1 VTTAAAKADIGHNS
15 ASVGEIL
22 DERPAALFD
31 EPSMLQ
37 ALLDEGDRSIA
48 KFKADLTTE
57 KGRKAIASF
66 ARKFATRKTSLDEA
80 GKELNSGLRKKID
93 VVDELRR
100 KLRDGLDK
108 QRDKARAP
116 LDEYEQREDD
126 RKNTVNQ
133 VREDFA
139 NAMRVT
145 TDWSVAEIDTL
156 AADIEAYAILPE
168 TFLELRDPA
177 LTEQQAAIAHLAGLK
192 VRIRKADEDRAELER
207 LRAEKAEAERKAQ
220 EAAAA
225 EAKKKADD
233 ERIAAAAKRA
243 AEEAVE
249 AERQKAREAAAAA
262 EKARA
267 DEQAKRDAEAAA
279 ERAKQAK
286 AIADAEEARRQADAK
301 AQMAIDEANRKA
313 KAAEEALEAERRAEA
328 AKVAAAEKA
337 KAEQARLDAERQR
350 NQEHRSRVMKVAKE
364 AIMDHG
370 GIKEDA
376 AKLIVL
382 AIVGGSVPHV
392 TLEF

>member
-1 VTTAAAKADIGHNS
+1 MTAVAESTIGHNS
-15 ASVGEIL
+15 AAVGEIL
-22 DERPAALFD
+22 NEKPQTLFI
-31 EPSMLQ
+31 EKGMLP
-37 ALLDEGDRSIA
+37 LLLESIE
-48 KFKADLTTE
+48 KEISDLKPDTSTE
-57 KGRKAIASF
+57 KGRSAIKSLAYSI
-66 ARKFATRKTSLDEA
+66 ATRKTKYDNV
-80 GKELNSGLRKKID
+80 GKALNAELRKAID
-93 VVDELRR
+93 VTDKVRR
-100 KLRDGLDK
+100 EAWDALEALQK
-108 QRDKARAP
+108 KARAP
-116 LDEYEQREDD
+116 YDAWETVEDA
-126 RKNTVNQ
+126 RKAKINE
-133 VREDFA
+133 VRTLFA
-139 NAMRVT
+139 NACNMPADATLDDLAEMAEAVEA
-145 TDWSVAEIDTL
+145 AEIDPAIFGDLRDNADAERIAARVGL
-156 AADIEAYAILPE
+156 AARKGR
-168 TFLELRDPA
+168 LEK
-177 LTEQQAAIAHLAGLK
+177 AA
-192 VRIRKADEDRAELER
+192 ADAAELER
-207 LRAEKAEAERKAQ
+207 LRAEKAEAERKAA
-220 EAAAA
+220 ETAAA

-279 ERAKQAK
+279 ERAAQAK
-286 AIADAEEARRQADAK
+286 VLAEAEEARRQADAK

-313 KAAEEALEAERRAEA
+313 KAAEEALEADRRAEA

-350 NQEHRSRVMKVAKE
+350 NQEHRSRVMKAAKE

-370 GIKEDA
+370 AIKEDA

>member
-1 VTTAAAKADIGHNS
+1 MTAAAAKADIGHNS

-37 ALLDEGDRSIA
+37 ALLDEGERSIA
-48 KFKADLTTE
+48 DFKADLTTE

-80 GKELNSGLRKKID
+80 GKDLNSGLRKKID

-116 LDEYEQREDD
+116 LDAWEQAEEDRRETITSARTLFSEARRQPLDATLED
-126 RKNTVNQ
+126 ISNAYDA
-133 VREDFA
+133 VRETEVDAAIFGELTDAA
-139 NAMRVT
+139 NAEKAACLIALEELTARIEK
-145 TDWSVAEIDTL
+145 AE
-156 AADIEAYAILPE
+156 AE
-168 TFLELRDPA
+168 
-177 LTEQQAAIAHLAGLK
+177 
-192 VRIRKADEDRAELER
+192 RAELER
-207 LRAEKAEAERKAQ
+207 LRAEKAEADRKAQ

-249 AERQKAREAAAAA
+249 AERQKAQEAAAAVERERAA
-262 EKARA
+262 E
-267 DEQAKRDAEAAA
+267 QSKRDKEAAA
-279 ERAKQAK
+279 ERAAQAK
-286 AIADAEEARRQADAK
+286 AIAEVEEARRQADAK
-301 AQMAIDEANRKA
+301 AQAAVDEANRKA
-313 KAAEEALEAERRAEA
+313 RAAEEALEADRRAEA

-350 NQEHRSRVMKVAKE
+350 NQEHRSRVMKAAKE

-370 GIKEDA
+370 AIKEDA

-382 AIVGGSVPHV
+382 AIVGGSIPHV
-392 TLEF
+392 SLEF

>member
-1 VTTAAAKADIGHNS
+1 MTAAAAKADIGHNS

-48 KFKADLTTE
+48 DFKVDLTTE

-80 GKELNSGLRKKID
+80 GKDLNSGLRKKID

-133 VREDFA
+133 IREDFA

-156 AADIEAYAILPE
+156 AADIEAYAVLPE
-168 TFLELRDPA
+168 VFLDLREPA
-177 LTEQQAAIAHLAGLK
+177 LAEQQAAIGHLAGLK
-192 VRIRKADEDRAELER
+192 VRIRKAEEDRAELER
-207 LRAEKAEAERKAQ
+207 LRAEKAEAERKAA
-220 EAAAA
+220 ETAAA

-233 ERIAAAAKRA
+233 ERIAAAAKAAAEKAIADERKR
-243 AEEAVE
+243 AEEAAAAVERKRADEQAQRDAEAAVERRKAQE
-249 AERQKAREAAAAA
+249 AEAAREAAAAA
-262 EKARA
+262 ERK
-267 DEQAKRDAEAAA
+267 
-279 ERAKQAK
+279 
-286 AIADAEEARRQADAK
+286 K
-301 AQMAIDEANRKA
+301 AQDAIDEANRKA
-313 KAAEEALEAERRAEA
+313 KAAEEALEADRRAEA

-350 NQEHRSRVMKVAKE
+350 NQEHRSRVMKAAKE
-364 AIMDHG
+364 ALMD
-370 GIKEDA
+370 ECEVSEA
-376 AKLIVL
+376 VAKKIVL
-382 AIVGGSVPHV
+382 SIVGKSIPHV